1 MREKVKRLSYQRE
14 VIYTKEHWEL
24 LAIKRNKAI
33 RIMKAIAEFS
43 PIVHGSIARGDVNKK
58 SDIDIVILY
67 PVSSFLIETKLLQH
81 QIKIQGKYIVQAT
94 PKHTIKGQYII
105 DDECS
110 ITIPLTKF
118 SRLEVEFYKFGGLLY
133 LDDLIMN
140 KRTPG
145 VDKQL
150 LLIIPTEKG
159 HIEKSVLENIKEASK
174 IVGVSTDI
182 INERIKVLK
191 RRDEIGRT
199 GVYMKHEL
207 APDENFESYFDK
219 IIKRDPAVRR
229 MLKKRGYL

>member
-1 MREKVKRLSYQRE
+1 MREKVKQLSYQRE